1 MISLWLAFS
10 SGSEEQKS
18 IKRGEVGQQA
28 LLAGNDI
35 QVVAGNLIAGL
46 LHDMILTKVFIGIAL
61 LISALIEIK
70 TLSFYH

>member
-1 MISLWLAFS
+1 VISLWLAFS

>member
-1 MISLWLAFS
+1 
-10 SGSEEQKS
+10 
-18 IKRGEVGQQA
+18 VGQQA

-61 LISALIEIK
+61 LISALVEIK
-70 TLSFYH
+70 TLSFYHQHIIYDTVSFVA

>member
-1 MISLWLAFS
+1 
-10 SGSEEQKS
+10 
-18 IKRGEVGQQA
+18 VGQQA

-35 QVVAGNLIAGL
+35 QVVASNLIAGL